1 MYQRRHLN
9 ILKSRMAEP
18 RRRMQ
23 IVMGPCQVGKS
34 TLVGQFT
41 EGVSVPFDFFAADG
55 VNRFDSSWI
64 PNKWQQVRMRMD
76 IHSEQEHILIIDEV
90 QKIRGWSEQVKKE
103 WDEDSRSHRNL
114 KVILLG
120 SPRLLLQKG
129 LEESLEG
136 RFETIKMG
144 YWDWQEMH
152 EAFGFSMDEYVYFG
166 GFPGLAPDIQDEDR
180 WRNLME
186 DSIISPILTR
196 DILEIEEIR
205 NPALLRQV
213 FELACIE
220 SAKELSLTKM
230 QGTMNSGT
238 VPTIK
243 NYLDILNKSMI
254 VQALQ
259 NYSPSRV
266 KEKQSVPKMQV
277 FNNAFRNRFGTF
289 SFDEARV
296 DPAEWGRLVESAVG
310 AHLANR
316 AMTDDYE
323 LFYWRNERRQEC
335 DYVLRKGQA
344 LVAIE
349 VKSGS
354 VDKTVGFEKFKEQ
367 FADNVTHCWPPCSA
381 SGRFLHN
388 GSEVT
393 VQKGL
398 AHAIAVI
405 SIAVIILSM
414 DCPSVTNHPESM
426 TSLLQCL
433 S

>member
-23 IVMGPCQVGKS
+23 IVMGPRQVGKS

-41 EGVSVPFDFFAADG
+41 EGISVPFDFFAADG

-120 SPRLLLQKG
+120 SSRILLQKG

-254 VQALQ
+254 VQPLQ

-354 VDKTVGFEKFKEQ
+354 VDKTVGFEKFKER
-367 FADNVTHCWPPCSA
+367 FADKVTAAFIVGPHALPLDDFFIMDLKSL
-381 SGRFLHN
+381 FK
-388 GSEVT
+388 
-393 VQKGL
+393 KG
-398 AHAIAVI
+398 
-405 SIAVIILSM
+405 
-414 DCPSVTNHPESM
+414 
-426 TSLLQCL
+426 
-433 S
+433 

>member
-9 ILKSRMAEP
+9 ILKLRMAEP

-23 IVMGPCQVGKS
+23 IVIGPRQVGKS

-41 EGVSVPFDFFAADG
+41 EGISVPFDFFAADG

-120 SPRLLLQKG
+120 SSRLLLQKG

-254 VQALQ
+254 VQPLQ

-367 FADNVTHCWPPCSA
+367 FADNVTAAFIVGPYALPLDDFFIMDLKSL
-381 SGRFLHN
+381 FK
-388 GSEVT
+388 
-393 VQKGL
+393 KG
-398 AHAIAVI
+398 
-405 SIAVIILSM
+405 
-414 DCPSVTNHPESM
+414 
-426 TSLLQCL
+426 
-433 S
+433 

>member
-23 IVMGPCQVGKS
+23 IVMGPRQVGKS

-120 SPRLLLQKG
+120 SSRLLLQKG

-254 VQALQ
+254 VQPLQ

-323 LFYWRNERRQEC
+323 LYYWRNERRQEC

-354 VDKTVGFEKFKEQ
+354 VDKTVGFEKFKER
-367 FADNVTHCWPPCSA
+367 FADKVTAAFIVGPHALPLDDFFIMDLKSL
-381 SGRFLHN
+381 FK
-388 GSEVT
+388 
-393 VQKGL
+393 KG
-398 AHAIAVI
+398 
-405 SIAVIILSM
+405 
-414 DCPSVTNHPESM
+414 
-426 TSLLQCL
+426 
-433 S
+433 

>member
-1 MYQRRHLN
+1 
-9 ILKSRMAEP
+9 MAEP

-23 IVMGPCQVGKS
+23 IVMGPRQVGKS

-41 EGVSVPFDFFAADG
+41 EGISVPFDFFAADG

-120 SPRLLLQKG
+120 SSRLLLQKG

-254 VQALQ
+254 VQPLQ

-296 DPAEWGRLVESAVG
+296 DPAEWGCLVESAVG

-367 FADNVTHCWPPCSA
+367 FADNVTAAFIVGPHALPLDDFFIMDLKSL
-381 SGRFLHN
+381 FK
-388 GSEVT
+388 
-393 VQKGL
+393 KG
-398 AHAIAVI
+398 
-405 SIAVIILSM
+405 
-414 DCPSVTNHPESM
+414 
-426 TSLLQCL
+426 
-433 S
+433 

>member
-23 IVMGPCQVGKS
+23 IVMGPRQVGKS

-41 EGVSVPFDFFAADG
+41 EATSVPFDFFAADS
-55 VNRFDSSWI
+55 VNRFDTSWI

-120 SPRLLLQKG
+120 SSRLLSQKG

-166 GFPGLAPDIQDEDR
+166 GFPGLAPYIQDEDR

-254 VQALQ
+254 VQPLQ

-277 FNNAFRNRFGTF
+277 FNNAFRNRFETF

-367 FADNVTHCWPPCSA
+367 FADKVTAAFIVGPQALPLEDFFIMDLKSL
-381 SGRFLHN
+381 FK
-388 GSEVT
+388 
-393 VQKGL
+393 KG
-398 AHAIAVI
+398 
-405 SIAVIILSM
+405 
-414 DCPSVTNHPESM
+414 
-426 TSLLQCL
+426 
-433 S
+433 

>member
-9 ILKSRMAEP
+9 ILTSRMAEP

-23 IVMGPCQVGKS
+23 IVMGPRQVGKS

-41 EGVSVPFDFFAADG
+41 EATSVPFDFFAADS
-55 VNRFDSSWI
+55 VNRFDTSWI
-64 PNKWQQVRMRMD
+64 PNKWQQARMRMD
-76 IHSEQEHILIIDEV
+76 IHSEQEHILVIDEV
-90 QKIRGWSEQVKKE
+90 QKIKGWSEQVKKE
-103 WDEDSRSHRNL
+103 WDEDSRNHRNL

-120 SPRLLLQKG
+120 SSRLLLQKG

-205 NPALLRQV
+205 IPALLRQV

-230 QGTMNSGT
+230 QGMMNSGT

-243 NYLDILNKSMI
+243 NYLDILNKSMT
-254 VQALQ
+254 VQPLQ
-259 NYSPSRV
+259 NYSASRI
-266 KEKQSVPKMQV
+266 KEKLSVPKMQV
-277 FNNAFRNRFGTF
+277 FNNAFRNRFGSF

-296 DPAEWGRLVESAVG
+296 DPAEWGRQIESAVG

-316 AMTDDYE
+316 SMMDDYE

-367 FADNVTHCWPPCSA
+367 FADKVTAAFIVGP
-381 SGRFLHN
+381 
-388 GSEVT
+388 
-393 VQKGL
+393 
-398 AHAIAVI
+398 HALPLEDFFI
-405 SIAVIILSM
+405 M
-414 DCPSVTNHPESM
+414 DLK
-426 TSLLQCL
+426 SLFKKK
-433 S
+433 

>member
-1 MYQRRHLN
+1 MYQRQHLN
-9 ILKSRMAEP
+9 ILTSRMAEP

-23 IVMGPCQVGKS
+23 IVMGPRQVGKS

-41 EGVSVPFDFFAADG
+41 EATSVPFDFFAADS
-55 VNRFDSSWI
+55 VNRFDTSWI
-64 PNKWQQVRMRMD
+64 PNKWQQARMRMD
-76 IHSEQEHILIIDEV
+76 IHSEQEHILVIDEV
-90 QKIRGWSEQVKKE
+90 QKIKGWSEQVKKE
-103 WDEDSRSHRNL
+103 WDEDSRNHRNL

-120 SPRLLLQKG
+120 SSRLLLQKE

-254 VQALQ
+254 VQPLQ

-367 FADNVTHCWPPCSA
+367 FADIVTAAFIVGPHALPLEDFFIMDLKSL
-381 SGRFLHN
+381 FK
-388 GSEVT
+388 
-393 VQKGL
+393 KG
-398 AHAIAVI
+398 
-405 SIAVIILSM
+405 
-414 DCPSVTNHPESM
+414 
-426 TSLLQCL
+426 
-433 S
+433 

>member
-1 MYQRRHLN
+1 
-9 ILKSRMAEP
+9 MAEP

-23 IVMGPCQVGKS
+23 IVMGPRQVGKS

-41 EGVSVPFDFFAADG
+41 EGISVPFDFFAADG

-90 QKIRGWSEQVKKE
+90 QKIKGWSEQVKKE
-103 WDEDSRSHRNL
+103 WDEDSRNHRNM

-120 SPRLLLQKG
+120 SFRLLLQRG

-254 VQALQ
+254 VQPLQ

-367 FADNVTHCWPPCSA
+367 FADKVTAAFIVGPHALPLDDFFIMDLKSL
-381 SGRFLHN
+381 FK
-388 GSEVT
+388 
-393 VQKGL
+393 KG
-398 AHAIAVI
+398 
-405 SIAVIILSM
+405 
-414 DCPSVTNHPESM
+414 
-426 TSLLQCL
+426 
-433 S
+433 

>member
-1 MYQRRHLN
+1 
-9 ILKSRMAEP
+9 MAEP

-23 IVMGPCQVGKS
+23 IVMGPRQVGKS

-41 EGVSVPFDFFAADG
+41 EATSVPFDFFAADS
-55 VNRFDSSWI
+55 VNRFDTSWI
-64 PNKWQQVRMRMD
+64 PNKWQQARMRMD
-76 IHSEQEHILIIDEV
+76 IHSEQEHILVIDEV
-90 QKIRGWSEQVKKE
+90 QKIKGWSEQVKKE
-103 WDEDSRSHRNL
+103 WDEDSRNHRNL

-120 SPRLLLQKG
+120 SSRLLLQKG

-254 VQALQ
+254 VQPLQ

-367 FADNVTHCWPPCSA
+367 FADKVTAAFIVGPHALPLDDFFIMDLKSL
-381 SGRFLHN
+381 FK
-388 GSEVT
+388 
-393 VQKGL
+393 KG
-398 AHAIAVI
+398 
-405 SIAVIILSM
+405 
-414 DCPSVTNHPESM
+414 
-426 TSLLQCL
+426 
-433 S
+433 

>member
-1 MYQRRHLN
+1 MYQRRHLD

-23 IVMGPCQVGKS
+23 IVMGPRQVGKS

-41 EGVSVPFDFFAADG
+41 EGISVPFDFFAADG

-120 SPRLLLQKG
+120 SSRLLLQKG

-254 VQALQ
+254 VQPLQ

-277 FNNAFRNRFGTF
+277 FNNAFRNRFGSF

-354 VDKTVGFEKFKEQ
+354 VDKTVGFEKFKER
-367 FADNVTHCWPPCSA
+367 FADKVTAAFIVGPHALPLDDFFIMDLKSL
-381 SGRFLHN
+381 FK
-388 GSEVT
+388 
-393 VQKGL
+393 KG
-398 AHAIAVI
+398 
-405 SIAVIILSM
+405 
-414 DCPSVTNHPESM
+414 
-426 TSLLQCL
+426 
-433 S
+433 

>member
-1 MYQRRHLN
+1 MYQRRHLD

-23 IVMGPCQVGKS
+23 IVMGPRQVGKS

-41 EGVSVPFDFFAADG
+41 EGISVPFDFFAADG

-367 FADNVTHCWPPCSA
+367 FADNVTAAFIVGPHTLPLDDFFIMDLKSL
-381 SGRFLHN
+381 FK
-388 GSEVT
+388 
-393 VQKGL
+393 KG
-398 AHAIAVI
+398 
-405 SIAVIILSM
+405 
-414 DCPSVTNHPESM
+414 
-426 TSLLQCL
+426 
-433 S
+433 

>member
-1 MYQRRHLN
+1 MYQRRHLD

-23 IVMGPCQVGKS
+23 IVMGPRQVGKS

-120 SPRLLLQKG
+120 SSRLLLQKG

-186 DSIISPILTR
+186 DSIISPILTW

-254 VQALQ
+254 VQPLQ

-367 FADNVTHCWPPCSA
+367 FADNVTAAFIVGPHALPLDDFFIMDLKSL
-381 SGRFLHN
+381 FK
-388 GSEVT
+388 
-393 VQKGL
+393 KG
-398 AHAIAVI
+398 
-405 SIAVIILSM
+405 
-414 DCPSVTNHPESM
+414 
-426 TSLLQCL
+426 
-433 S
+433 

>member
-9 ILKSRMAEP
+9 ILTSRMAEP

-23 IVMGPCQVGKS
+23 IVMGPRQVGKS

-120 SPRLLLQKG
+120 SSRLLLQKG

-254 VQALQ
+254 VQPLQ

-367 FADNVTHCWPPCSA
+367 FADNVTAAFIVGPHALPLDDFFIMDLKSL
-381 SGRFLHN
+381 FK
-388 GSEVT
+388 
-393 VQKGL
+393 KG
-398 AHAIAVI
+398 
-405 SIAVIILSM
+405 
-414 DCPSVTNHPESM
+414 
-426 TSLLQCL
+426 
-433 S
+433 

>member
-1 MYQRRHLN
+1 
-9 ILKSRMAEP
+9 
-18 RRRMQ
+18 
-23 IVMGPCQVGKS
+23 
-34 TLVGQFT
+34 
-41 EGVSVPFDFFAADG
+41 
-55 VNRFDSSWI
+55 
-64 PNKWQQVRMRMD
+64 MRMD

-90 QKIRGWSEQVKKE
+90 QKIRGWSEQVMKE

-120 SPRLLLQKG
+120 SSRLLLQKG

-220 SAKELSLTKM
+220 STKELSLTKM

-254 VQALQ
+254 VQPLQ
-259 NYSPSRV
+259 NYSSSRV

-367 FADNVTHCWPPCSA
+367 FADKVTAAFIVGPQALPLED
-381 SGRFLHN
+381 FF
-388 GSEVT
+388 
-393 VQKGL
+393 
-398 AHAIAVI
+398 I
-405 SIAVIILSM
+405 M
-414 DCPSVTNHPESM
+414 DLK
-426 TSLLQCL
+426 SLFKKK
-433 S
+433 

>member
-23 IVMGPCQVGKS
+23 IVMGPRQVGKS

-41 EGVSVPFDFFAADG
+41 EGTSVPFDFFAADN
-55 VNRFDSSWI
+55 VNRFDTSWI
-64 PNKWQQVRMRMD
+64 PNKWQQARMRMD

-90 QKIRGWSEQVKKE
+90 KKIKGWSEQVKKE
-103 WDEDSRSHRNL
+103 WDEDSRNHRNL

-120 SPRLLLQKG
+120 SSRLLLQKG

-152 EAFGFSMDEYVYFG
+152 DAFGFSMDEYVYFG

-213 FELACIE
+213 FELACTE

-243 NYLDILNKSMI
+243 NYLDILSKSMT
-254 VQALQ
+254 VQPLQ
-259 NYSPSRV
+259 NYFPSRI

-277 FNNAFRNRFGTF
+277 YNNAFRNRFGKF

-296 DPAEWGRLVESAVG
+296 DPAEWGRQVESAVG

-335 DYVLRKGQA
+335 DYVLRKGQS

-354 VDKTVGFEKFKEQ
+354 VDKAVGFEKFKEQ
-367 FADNVTHCWPPCSA
+367 FADKITAAFIVGPQALPLED
-381 SGRFLHN
+381 FF
-388 GSEVT
+388 V
-393 VQKGL
+393 
-398 AHAIAVI
+398 
-405 SIAVIILSM
+405 M
-414 DCPSVTNHPESM
+414 DLK
-426 TSLLQCL
+426 SLFKKK
-433 S
+433 

>member
-1 MYQRRHLN
+1 
-9 ILKSRMAEP
+9 MAEP

-23 IVMGPCQVGKS
+23 IVMGPRQVGKS

-41 EGVSVPFDFFAADG
+41 EGISVPFDFFAADG

-76 IHSEQEHILIIDEV
+76 VHSEQEHILIIDEV

-120 SPRLLLQKG
+120 SSRLLLQKG

-254 VQALQ
+254 VQPLQ

-367 FADNVTHCWPPCSA
+367 FADKVTAAFIVGPQALPLED
-381 SGRFLHN
+381 FF
-388 GSEVT
+388 
-393 VQKGL
+393 
-398 AHAIAVI
+398 I
-405 SIAVIILSM
+405 M
-414 DCPSVTNHPESM
+414 DLK
-426 TSLLQCL
+426 SLFKMG
-433 S
+433 

>member
-9 ILKSRMAEP
+9 ILKSRMAEQ
-18 RRRMQ
+18 RCRMQ
-23 IVMGPCQVGKS
+23 IVMGPRQVGKS

-41 EGVSVPFDFFAADG
+41 EGTSIPFDFFAADS
-55 VNRFDSSWI
+55 VNRFDTSWI
-64 PNKWQQVRMRMD
+64 PNKWQQARMRMD

-90 QKIRGWSEQVKKE
+90 QKIKGWSEQVKKE

-120 SPRLLLQKG
+120 SSRLLLQKG

-152 EAFGFSMDEYVYFG
+152 DAFGFSMDEYVYFG

-213 FELACIE
+213 FELACTE

-243 NYLDILNKSMI
+243 NYLDILSKSMT
-254 VQALQ
+254 VQPLQ
-259 NYSPSRV
+259 NYFPSRI

-296 DPAEWGRLVESAVG
+296 DPAEWGRQVESAVG

-335 DYVLRKGQA
+335 DYVLRKGQS

-354 VDKTVGFEKFKEQ
+354 IDKTVGFEKFKEQ
-367 FADNVTHCWPPCSA
+367 FADKITAAFIVGPQA
-381 SGRFLHN
+381 
-388 GSEVT
+388 
-393 VQKGL
+393 
-398 AHAIAVI
+398 
-405 SIAVIILSM
+405 LSLEDFFVM
-414 DCPSVTNHPESM
+414 DLK
-426 TSLLQCL
+426 SLFKKK
-433 S
+433 

>member
-23 IVMGPCQVGKS
+23 IVMGPRQVGKS

-41 EGVSVPFDFFAADG
+41 EGISVPFDFFAADG

-120 SPRLLLQKG
+120 SSRLLLQKG

-186 DSIISPILTR
+186 DSIILPILTR

-238 VPTIK
+238 VPTIN

-254 VQALQ
+254 VQPLQ

-367 FADNVTHCWPPCSA
+367 FADKVTAAFIVGPHALPLDDFFIMDLKSL
-381 SGRFLHN
+381 FK
-388 GSEVT
+388 
-393 VQKGL
+393 KG
-398 AHAIAVI
+398 
-405 SIAVIILSM
+405 
-414 DCPSVTNHPESM
+414 
-426 TSLLQCL
+426 
-433 S
+433 

>member
-1 MYQRRHLN
+1 MYQRRHLD

-23 IVMGPCQVGKS
+23 IVMGPRQVGKS

-120 SPRLLLQKG
+120 SSRLLLQKG

-254 VQALQ
+254 VQPLQ

-367 FADNVTHCWPPCSA
+367 FADNVTAAFIVGPHALPMDDFFIMDLKSL
-381 SGRFLHN
+381 FK
-388 GSEVT
+388 
-393 VQKGL
+393 KG
-398 AHAIAVI
+398 
-405 SIAVIILSM
+405 
-414 DCPSVTNHPESM
+414 
-426 TSLLQCL
+426 
-433 S
+433 

>member
-23 IVMGPCQVGKS
+23 IVMGPRQVGKS
-34 TLVGQFT
+34 TMVGQFT
-41 EGVSVPFDFFAADG
+41 EGTSVPFDFCAADS
-55 VNRFDSSWI
+55 VNRFDTSWI
-64 PNKWQQVRMRMD
+64 PNKWQQARMRMD

-90 QKIRGWSEQVKKE
+90 QKIKGWSEQVKKE

-120 SPRLLLQKG
+120 SSRLLLQKG

-166 GFPGLAPDIQDEDR
+166 GFPGLALDIKDEDR

-186 DSIISPILTR
+186 YSIISPILTR

-213 FELACIE
+213 FELACTE

-243 NYLDILNKSMI
+243 NYLDILNKSMT
-254 VQALQ
+254 VQPLQ
-259 NYSPSRV
+259 NYSPSRIR
-266 KEKQSVPKMQV
+266 EKQSVPKMQV

-289 SFDEARV
+289 SFDEARM
-296 DPAEWGRLVESAVG
+296 DPAECGRQVESAVG

-316 AMTDDYE
+316 SIVDDYE

-367 FADNVTHCWPPCSA
+367 FADNVAAAFIVGPQALPLEDF
-381 SGRFLHN
+381 FL
-388 GSEVT
+388 
-393 VQKGL
+393 
-398 AHAIAVI
+398 
-405 SIAVIILSM
+405 M
-414 DCPSVTNHPESM
+414 DLK
-426 TSLLQCL
+426 SLFKKK
-433 S
+433 

>member
-23 IVMGPCQVGKS
+23 IVMGPRQVGKS
-34 TLVGQFT
+34 TLGGQFT
-41 EGVSVPFDFFAADG
+41 EGISVPFDFFAADG

-120 SPRLLLQKG
+120 SSRLLLQKG

-243 NYLDILNKSMI
+243 KYLDILNKSMI
-254 VQALQ
+254 VQPLQ

-354 VDKTVGFEKFKEQ
+354 VDKAIGFEKFKEQ
-367 FADNVTHCWPPCSA
+367 FADKVTAAFIVGPHALPLDDFFIMDLKSL
-381 SGRFLHN
+381 FK
-388 GSEVT
+388 
-393 VQKGL
+393 KG
-398 AHAIAVI
+398 
-405 SIAVIILSM
+405 
-414 DCPSVTNHPESM
+414 
-426 TSLLQCL
+426 
-433 S
+433 

>member
-1 MYQRRHLN
+1 
-9 ILKSRMAEP
+9 
-18 RRRMQ
+18 MQ
-23 IVMGPCQVGKS
+23 IVMGPRQVGKS

-41 EGVSVPFDFFAADG
+41 EGISVPFDFFAADG

-120 SPRLLLQKG
+120 SSRLLLQKG

-254 VQALQ
+254 VQPLQ

-296 DPAEWGRLVESAVG
+296 DPTEWGRLVESAVG

-367 FADNVTHCWPPCSA
+367 FADNVTAAFIVGPHALPLDDFFIMDLKSL
-381 SGRFLHN
+381 FK
-388 GSEVT
+388 
-393 VQKGL
+393 KG
-398 AHAIAVI
+398 
-405 SIAVIILSM
+405 
-414 DCPSVTNHPESM
+414 
-426 TSLLQCL
+426 
-433 S
+433 

>member
-9 ILKSRMAEP
+9 ILTSRMAEP

-23 IVMGPCQVGKS
+23 IVMGPRQVGKS

-41 EGVSVPFDFFAADG
+41 EATSVPFDFFAADS
-55 VNRFDSSWI
+55 VNRFDTSWI
-64 PNKWQQVRMRMD
+64 PNKWQQARMRMD
-76 IHSEQEHILIIDEV
+76 IHSEQEHILVIDEV
-90 QKIRGWSEQVKKE
+90 QKIKGWSEQVKKE
-103 WDEDSRSHRNL
+103 WDEDSRNHRNL

-120 SPRLLLQKG
+120 SSRLLLQKG

-254 VQALQ
+254 VQPLQ

-367 FADNVTHCWPPCSA
+367 FADKVTAAFIVGP
-381 SGRFLHN
+381 
-388 GSEVT
+388 
-393 VQKGL
+393 
-398 AHAIAVI
+398 HALPLEDFFI
-405 SIAVIILSM
+405 M
-414 DCPSVTNHPESM
+414 DLK
-426 TSLLQCL
+426 SLFKKK
-433 S
+433 

>member
-1 MYQRRHLN
+1 MYQRRHLD

-23 IVMGPCQVGKS
+23 IVMGPRQVGKS

-41 EGVSVPFDFFAADG
+41 EGISVPFDFFAADG

-120 SPRLLLQKG
+120 SSRLLLQKG

-254 VQALQ
+254 VQPLQ

-367 FADNVTHCWPPCSA
+367 FADNVTAAFIVGPHALPLDDFFIMDLKSL
-381 SGRFLHN
+381 FK
-388 GSEVT
+388 
-393 VQKGL
+393 KG
-398 AHAIAVI
+398 
-405 SIAVIILSM
+405 
-414 DCPSVTNHPESM
+414 
-426 TSLLQCL
+426 
-433 S
+433 

>member
-1 MYQRRHLN
+1 MYQRRHLD

-23 IVMGPCQVGKS
+23 IVMGPRQVGKS

-41 EGVSVPFDFFAADG
+41 EGISVPFDFFAADG

-90 QKIRGWSEQVKKE
+90 QKIRGWSEQVKKA

-254 VQALQ
+254 VQPLQ

-367 FADNVTHCWPPCSA
+367 FADNVTAAFIVGPHALPLDDFFIMDLKSL
-381 SGRFLHN
+381 FK
-388 GSEVT
+388 
-393 VQKGL
+393 KG
-398 AHAIAVI
+398 
-405 SIAVIILSM
+405 
-414 DCPSVTNHPESM
+414 
-426 TSLLQCL
+426 
-433 S
+433 

>member
-1 MYQRRHLN
+1 
-9 ILKSRMAEP
+9 MAEP

-23 IVMGPCQVGKS
+23 IVMGPRQVGKS

-41 EGVSVPFDFFAADG
+41 EGISVPFDFFAADG

-120 SPRLLLQKG
+120 SSRLLLQKG

-254 VQALQ
+254 VQPLQ

-367 FADNVTHCWPPCSA
+367 FADNVTAAFIVGPHALPLDDFFIMDLKSL
-381 SGRFLHN
+381 FK
-388 GSEVT
+388 
-393 VQKGL
+393 KG
-398 AHAIAVI
+398 
-405 SIAVIILSM
+405 
-414 DCPSVTNHPESM
+414 
-426 TSLLQCL
+426 
-433 S
+433 

>member
-23 IVMGPCQVGKS
+23 IVMGPRQVGKS

-120 SPRLLLQKG
+120 SSRLLLQKG

-254 VQALQ
+254 VQPLQ

-367 FADNVTHCWPPCSA
+367 FADNVTAAFIVGPHALPLDDFFMMDLKSL
-381 SGRFLHN
+381 FK
-388 GSEVT
+388 
-393 VQKGL
+393 KG
-398 AHAIAVI
+398 
-405 SIAVIILSM
+405 
-414 DCPSVTNHPESM
+414 
-426 TSLLQCL
+426 
-433 S
+433 

>member
-1 MYQRRHLN
+1 MYQRRHLD

-23 IVMGPCQVGKS
+23 IVMGPRQVGKS

-41 EGVSVPFDFFAADG
+41 EGISVPFDFFAADG

-120 SPRLLLQKG
+120 SSRLLLQKG

-144 YWDWQEMH
+144 YWDWREMH

-254 VQALQ
+254 VQPLQ

-354 VDKTVGFEKFKEQ
+354 VDKTVGFEKFKER
-367 FADNVTHCWPPCSA
+367 FADKVTAAFIVGPHALPLDDFFIMDLKSL
-381 SGRFLHN
+381 FK
-388 GSEVT
+388 
-393 VQKGL
+393 KG
-398 AHAIAVI
+398 
-405 SIAVIILSM
+405 
-414 DCPSVTNHPESM
+414 
-426 TSLLQCL
+426 
-433 S
+433 

>member
-23 IVMGPCQVGKS
+23 IVMGPRQVGKS

-41 EGVSVPFDFFAADG
+41 EGISVPFDFFAADG

-120 SPRLLLQKG
+120 SSRLLLQKG

-254 VQALQ
+254 VQPLQ

-354 VDKTVGFEKFKEQ
+354 VDKTVGFEKFKER
-367 FADNVTHCWPPCSA
+367 FADKVTAAFIVGPHALPLDDFFIMDLKSV
-381 SGRFLHN
+381 FK
-388 GSEVT
+388 
-393 VQKGL
+393 KG
-398 AHAIAVI
+398 
-405 SIAVIILSM
+405 
-414 DCPSVTNHPESM
+414 
-426 TSLLQCL
+426 
-433 S
+433 

>member
-23 IVMGPCQVGKS
+23 IVMGPRQVGKS

-41 EGVSVPFDFFAADG
+41 EGISVPFDFFAADG

-120 SPRLLLQKG
+120 SSRLLLQKG

-254 VQALQ
+254 VQPLQ

-367 FADNVTHCWPPCSA
+367 FAYKVTAAFIVGPHALPLDDFFIMDLKSL
-381 SGRFLHN
+381 FK
-388 GSEVT
+388 
-393 VQKGL
+393 KG
-398 AHAIAVI
+398 
-405 SIAVIILSM
+405 
-414 DCPSVTNHPESM
+414 
-426 TSLLQCL
+426 
-433 S
+433 

>member
-9 ILKSRMAEP
+9 ILKSRMAEQ

-23 IVMGPCQVGKS
+23 IVMGPRQVGKS

-41 EGVSVPFDFFAADG
+41 EGTSIPFDFFAADN
-55 VNRFDSSWI
+55 VNRFDTSWI
-64 PNKWQQVRMRMD
+64 PNKWQQARMRMD

-90 QKIRGWSEQVKKE
+90 QKIKGWSEQVKKE
-103 WDEDSRSHRNL
+103 WDEDSRNHRNL

-120 SPRLLLQKG
+120 SSRLLLQKG

-152 EAFGFSMDEYVYFG
+152 DAFGFSMDEYVYFG

-213 FELACIE
+213 FELACTE

-243 NYLDILNKSMI
+243 NYLDILSKSMT
-254 VQALQ
+254 VQPLQ
-259 NYSPSRV
+259 NYFPSRI

-277 FNNAFRNRFGTF
+277 YNNAFRNRFGKF

-296 DPAEWGRLVESAVG
+296 DPAEWGRQVESAVG

-367 FADNVTHCWPPCSA
+367 FADKITAAFIVGPQALPLEDY
-381 SGRFLHN
+381 F
-388 GSEVT
+388 V
-393 VQKGL
+393 
-398 AHAIAVI
+398 
-405 SIAVIILSM
+405 M
-414 DCPSVTNHPESM
+414 DLK
-426 TSLLQCL
+426 SLFKKK
-433 S
+433 

>member
-1 MYQRRHLN
+1 
-9 ILKSRMAEP
+9 MAEP

-23 IVMGPCQVGKS
+23 IVMGPRQVGKS

-41 EGVSVPFDFFAADG
+41 EGISVPFDFFAADG

-120 SPRLLLQKG
+120 SSRLLLQKG

-152 EAFGFSMDEYVYFG
+152 GAFGFSMDEYVYFG

-254 VQALQ
+254 VQPLQ

-354 VDKTVGFEKFKEQ
+354 VDKTVGFEKFKER
-367 FADNVTHCWPPCSA
+367 FADKVTAAFIVGPYALPLDDFFIMDLKSL
-381 SGRFLHN
+381 FK
-388 GSEVT
+388 
-393 VQKGL
+393 KG
-398 AHAIAVI
+398 
-405 SIAVIILSM
+405 
-414 DCPSVTNHPESM
+414 
-426 TSLLQCL
+426 
-433 S
+433 

>member
-1 MYQRRHLN
+1 
-9 ILKSRMAEP
+9 
-18 RRRMQ
+18 
-23 IVMGPCQVGKS
+23 
-34 TLVGQFT
+34 
-41 EGVSVPFDFFAADG
+41 
-55 VNRFDSSWI
+55 
-64 PNKWQQVRMRMD
+64 
-76 IHSEQEHILIIDEV
+76 
-90 QKIRGWSEQVKKE
+90 
-103 WDEDSRSHRNL
+103 
-114 KVILLG
+114 
-120 SPRLLLQKG
+120 
-129 LEESLEG
+129 
-136 RFETIKMG
+136 
-144 YWDWQEMH
+144 
-152 EAFGFSMDEYVYFG
+152 MDEYVYFG

-254 VQALQ
+254 VQPLQ
-259 NYSPSRV
+259 NYSSSRV

-354 VDKTVGFEKFKEQ
+354 VDKTVGFENSKNNLRIKSLPHSLLAPMLCLWTIF
-367 FADNVTHCWPPCSA
+367 
-381 SGRFLHN
+381 HN

-398 AHAIAVI
+398 AQAIAVI
-405 SIAVIILSM
+405 IIAVIILSM

>member
-1 MYQRRHLN
+1 
-9 ILKSRMAEP
+9 
-18 RRRMQ
+18 MQ
-23 IVMGPCQVGKS
+23 IVIGPRQVGKS

-41 EGVSVPFDFFAADG
+41 EGISVPFDFFAADG

-120 SPRLLLQKG
+120 SSRLLLQKG

-254 VQALQ
+254 VQPLQ

-367 FADNVTHCWPPCSA
+367 FADNVTAAFIVGPYALPLDDFFIMDLKSL
-381 SGRFLHN
+381 FK
-388 GSEVT
+388 
-393 VQKGL
+393 KG
-398 AHAIAVI
+398 
-405 SIAVIILSM
+405 
-414 DCPSVTNHPESM
+414 
-426 TSLLQCL
+426 
-433 S
+433 